1 MASGDVTDE
10 EVVAGLLLAA
20 GGGSRFGGP
29 KALVEFEGERLAG
42 RGVRLLAEGG
52 CRPVLVVVGA
62 AEAAVEAELK
72 GMTEGAVEKAAWDT
86 KAGVGAAP
94 VEHATGGAAAD
105 AEDDA
110 VAEALG
116 GVAKGAT
123 EDAEIGA
130 VVVRN
135 PLWET
140 GMGSSLRAGLR
151 ALPPSAAAV
160 VIALA
165 DQPLVRPEAV
175 RRLVAAFRDGA
186 RVAVAAYGGV
196 PRNPVLIAREHFAEV
211 EALAV
216 GDVGARPFLRAHP
229 GLVTVVACD
238 DAGDPA
244 DVDTP
249 DDLRRLRGANGGGQR

>member
-1 MASGDVTDE
+1 M
-10 EVVAGLLLAA
+10 VAGLLLAA

-62 AEAAVEAELK
+62 AQAAVEAELK
-72 GMTEGAVEKAAWDT
+72 AMTENT
-86 KAGVGAAP
+86 AGDV
-94 VEHATGGAAAD
+94 
-105 AEDDA
+105 
-110 VAEALG
+110 
-116 GVAKGAT
+116 
-123 EDAEIGA
+123 

-135 PLWET
+135 ALWET
-140 GMGSSLRAGLR
+140 GMGSSLRAGLE
-151 ALPPSAAAV
+151 ALPPSAVAV

-175 RRLVAAFRDGA
+175 RRLIAAFRGGA

-196 PRNPVLIAREHFAEV
+196 PRNPVLIAREHLVEV
-211 EALAV
+211 AAQAV

-229 GLVTVVACD
+229 ELVTAVACD

-249 DDLRRLRGANGGGQR
+249 DDLRLLRGGRPAL

>member
-1 MASGDVTDE
+1 MAAEGI
-10 EVVAGLLLAA
+10 VAGLLLAA

-62 AEAAVEAELK
+62 AQAAVEADLK
-72 GMTEGAVEKAAWDT
+72 AMTENTAESMV
-86 KAGVGAAP
+86 
-94 VEHATGGAAAD
+94 GGAAGDVAAGDAD
-105 AEDDA
+105 GGAKAGAE
-110 VAEALG
+110 V
-116 GVAKGAT
+116 
-123 EDAEIGA
+123 GA

-135 PLWET
+135 ALWET
-140 GMGSSLRAGLR
+140 GMGSSLRAGLG

-175 RRLVAAFRDGA
+175 RRLIAAFRGGA
-186 RVAVAAYGGV
+186 RVAVAAYGGM
-196 PRNPVLIAREHFAEV
+196 PRNPVLIAREHLAEV
-211 EALAV
+211 AALAV

-229 GLVTVVACD
+229 ELVTAVACD
-238 DAGDPA
+238 DVGDPA

-249 DDLRRLRGANGGGQR
+249 DDLRLLRGDRPAL